1 MAFEERTIWQSDNF
15 KTFEYQTNQ
24 QIPIKPRK
32 DQLNNIN
39 VPTKVHKK
47 YITFDFIFRAPSPS
61 ESALSA
67 SEAFED
73 ARSEPDE
80 AMRKEFDNAI
90 RKEFFEAENDFI
102 YQR

>member
-1 MAFEERTIWQSDNF
+1 MYHDPENNLNFGLFPTIVHYINAFV
-15 KTFEYQTNQ
+15 
-24 QIPIKPRK
+24 KP
-32 DQLNNIN
+32 
-39 VPTKVHKK
+39 HC
-47 YITFDFIFRAPSPS
+47 RAPSPS

-80 AMRKEFDNAI
+80 TIGKEYRATDNADNAI